1 MCKIIMTAYYRMIK
15 LHYYIIN
22 KCIMQWSKKSIF
34 LEKQKNFSRDFF
46 LKQKFFQLSKI
57 NSLSLWIMVNVA
69 FYVKVGRDYALV
81 FFTK

>member
-1 MCKIIMTAYYRMIK
+1 MNNSVVEKID
-15 LHYYIIN
+15 
-22 KCIMQWSKKSIF
+22 IF
-34 LEKQKNFSRDFF
+34 GKAKNFSRDFF